1 MQHHN
6 STYTYRVLP
15 WVSYAYSSAN
25 NQTTREVIPQ
35 HFSSRNTALV
45 LTGNTCNNYLLNFL
59 SIVSL
64 VTFETY
70 NIAKYLSLFLSLSLS
85 LVISYLTLTILYVK
99 AQHKDLTNTIKV
111 RNILRQRQAD
121 KLPVLE

>member
-1 MQHHN
+1 MQHYN

-85 LVISYLTLTILYVK
+85 PSLL
-99 AQHKDLTNTIKV
+99 
-111 RNILRQRQAD
+111 
-121 KLPVLE
+121 